1 MLKRK
6 ASHFEKNVTPFF
18 LISLYQKQKTALV
31 MNEKV
36 TGQERERAK
45 VLNTFFKTL
54 LLTLTLLSNYG
65 PPTLKISD
73 TVLAVIVNYK
83 NHNLFSSSN

>member
-54 LLTLTLLSNYG
+54 LLTLTLLSNYD
-65 PPTLKISD
+65 PLTTKIRD
-73 TVLAVIVNYK
+73 KVLEVIVKYK
-83 NHNLFSSSN
+83 NHNLFSSFN